1 MVITFPRLP
10 LLTDSPIQSVYFT
23 SSENKCVKQRR
34 INTVHFILVVLAVGF
49 VSSFLREVQS
59 TIDRAAL
66 THVSQ
71 FYKPVSYLCHAPG
84 MPCRQ
89 HLKKGI
95 FILSLNVSVN
105 CLKGLSKWFFNCYNG
120 NLVVVGLMMRHLS
133 NQA

>member
-1 MVITFPRLP
+1 MVITFPRLF
-10 LLTDSPIQSVYFT
+10 SPYITFDDIQLVSFT

-34 INTVHFILVVLAVGF
+34 ISTVDFILVAVGGF

-66 THVSQ
+66 KHVS

-89 HLKKGI
+89 HLKREI
-95 FILSLNVSVN
+95 FTLPLNVSIN
-105 CLKGLSKWFFNCYNG
+105 CLLQRNRPFCKWF
-120 NLVVVGLMMRHLS
+120 LIATTVTLL
-133 NQA
+133 